1 MVMEE
6 PHTVST
12 MVDLSFSHQVLGMH
26 TLPLPNI
33 SSFFGIDSEG
43 PQKE

>member
-6 PHTVST
+6 PPTVST
-12 MVDLSFSHQVLGMH
+12 MVDLSFSQEALGMH
-26 TLPLPNI
+26 TLPPPNI
-33 SSFFGIDSEG
+33 SSFFEIDSEG